1 MPPSPRQNR
10 HLSFSQAQMQDLLN
24 NPPTAG
30 SADPAFAG
38 RDWQTINVGELINPE
53 DLRFVELDTGVE
65 VATNVELQI
74 PFTDCQ
80 KCP

>member
-1 MPPSPRQNR
+1 
-10 HLSFSQAQMQDLLN
+10 MQDLLN